1 MDRTCTP
8 AEVFPAEDYL
18 RDELS
23 EREWTVAEFAE
34 TIGQPISVVS
44 EILNGKKGITAET
57 AAAISQAFGTTPELW
72 LNLQAAHRLHQR
84 RSTAS

>member
-8 AEVFPAEDYL
+8 AEVFPAGEYL

-34 TIGQPISVVS
+34 TIGQPVPVVS
-44 EILNGKKGITAET
+44 EILDGKKEIIAQT
-57 AAAISQAFGTTPELW
+57 AAAIAQAFGTTSELW
-72 LNLQAAHRLHQR
+72 LNLQSAHRLHQR
-84 RSTAS
+84 RSAAS

>member
-8 AEVFPAEDYL
+8 AEVFPVGEYL

-23 EREWTVAEFAE
+23 GREWTVAEFAE
-34 TIGQPISVVS
+34 TIGLPIPVVS
-44 EILNGKKGITAET
+44 GILNGKKEITAET
-57 AAAISQAFGTTPELW
+57 AAAISLAFGTTPELW
-72 LNLQAAHRLHQR
+72 LNLQSAHRLHQQ